1 MIPVIYSCLHT
12 HTTFCD
18 GDSDVESFC
27 RTAWEKGL
35 SAIGFSAHAPI
46 TKKTGWHTDWH
57 MPDDR
62 LEEYMES
69 VRSARRRWEGKLPV
83 YLGLEVDF
91 IAGLI
96 GPRDFQDLGLDY
108 IIGSVHYVLPPNGGG
123 PFTVD
128 GPEEEFAAGLAC
140 FNGDGEALME
150 AYWDCVE
157 AMIRAG
163 GFDIIGHLDL
173 IKKNNQRNN
182 VFNIEGKRY
191 RNRIRKIVPLI
202 DQSGA
207 VVEVNTGGLNR
218 GKTADPY
225 PSREILELLHSSE
238 SYGIPVIIT
247 ADAHSP
253 DHLGG
258 HYDDA
263 RQTLLDAGYT
273 RAVSFQG
280 RQHGKAV
287 WTEEPL

>member
-1 MIPVIYSCLHT
+1 LKYSCLHT
-12 HTTFCD
+12 HTDFCD
-18 GDSDVESFC
+18 GHGDVESFC
-27 RTAWEKGL
+27 QAAWEKGL
-35 SAIGFSAHAPI
+35 SAIGFSAHAPL
-46 TKKTGWHTDWH
+46 TKKTGWRTDWH
-57 MPDDR
+57 LADGR

-69 VRSARRRWEGKLPV
+69 VRAARRRWEGKLPV
-83 YLGLEVDF
+83 YLGLEADF

-108 IIGSVHYVLPPNGGG
+108 IIGSVHYMFPPNGGE

-128 GPEEEFAAGLAC
+128 GPEEEFAAGLAY

-157 AMIRAG
+157 AMIGEG
-163 GFDIIGHLDL
+163 GFDILGHLDV
-173 IKKNNQRNN
+173 IKKNNQRGDA
-182 VFNIEGKRY
+182 FNMEGERY
-191 RNRIRKIVPLI
+191 RSRIRKIAPLI
-202 DQSGA
+202 VQSGA

-225 PSREILELLHSSE
+225 PSREILELLR
-238 SYGIPVIIT
+238 GKPVSIT

-263 RQTLLDAGYT
+263 RELLLAAGFT
-273 RAVSFQG
+273 RAVSFRG
-280 RQHGKAV
+280 RRHGKAV
-287 WTEEPL
+287 WNEEPL

>member
-1 MIPVIYSCLHT
+1 MNYSCLHT
-12 HTTFCD
+12 HTDFCD
-18 GDSDVESFC
+18 GHGDVERFC
-27 RTAWEKGL
+27 RTAWERGL

-46 TKKTGWHTDWH
+46 TKKTGWRTDWH
-57 MPDDR
+57 MADDR
-62 LEEYMES
+62 REEYMES

-83 YLGLEVDF
+83 YLGLEADF
-91 IAGLI
+91 IAGFI

-108 IIGSVHYVLPPNGGG
+108 IIGSVHYVLPPNGGE

-128 GPEEEFAAGLAC
+128 GPEEEFAAGLAR

-157 AMIRAG
+157 AMIREG

-173 IKKNNQRNN
+173 IKKNNRRGT
-182 VFNIEGKRY
+182 VFNLEGKRY
-191 RNRIRKIVPLI
+191 RNRIRRLAPLI
-202 DQSGA
+202 DQSGT

-218 GKTADPY
+218 GKTADTY
-225 PSREILELLHSSE
+225 PSREILELLR
-238 SYGIPVIIT
+238 GRPVIIT

-253 DHLGG
+253 DQLDG

-263 RQTLLDAGYT
+263 RQVLLAAGRT

-280 RQHGKAV
+280 RRNGKAS
-287 WTEEPL
+287 WIEEPL